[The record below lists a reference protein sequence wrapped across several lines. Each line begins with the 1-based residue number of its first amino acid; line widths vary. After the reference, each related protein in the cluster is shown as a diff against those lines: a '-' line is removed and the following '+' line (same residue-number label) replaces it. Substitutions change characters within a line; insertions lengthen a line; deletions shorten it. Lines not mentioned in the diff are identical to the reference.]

1 MKDVFLNDAAPG
13 FPGADAFSADVVR
26 HRKGFTMQMY
36 GFLTLLGLDM
46 LFTGLKLNDMSF
58 ASFSIAFGL
67 PVVLMATYVLDN
79 MQKDGV

>member
-1 MKDVFLNDAAPG
+1 
-13 FPGADAFSADVVR
+13 
-26 HRKGFTMQMY
+26 MQMY

-58 ASFSIAFGL
+58 LTFSIAFGL